1 MRIEIPIIG
10 GAYTARSLN
19 LNAQKCVNLY
29 PVISDKGSKPAGLY
43 GTPGLVEFC
52 DPSDARVVRG
62 AHAFGDYLY
71 AVIGDTFYQI
81 NTSGTATS
89 KGTVSTATGK
99 VWMADNGTT
108 GNQLMVLA
116 GTSGYVYDQSADTF
130 AIIADADFPSASSLT
145 FQDGYG
151 IITRSS
157 TGQFWISDSYDFTS
171 WDATYYATAEGNV
184 DDVVCAFSDHRELWL
199 FGTKSTEIWYNS
211 GSGSPPFD
219 RKIDEILER
228 GISAAASI
236 AAEDNTLF
244 WLDDRKMVVKAD
256 GYRPAVIS
264 TREIDYQIAQYSD
277 VSDAIGFTYS
287 QEGQTFYVL
296 TFPAG
301 NATWVYDA
309 ATGEWHQRTS
319 YPSPYNNRWRA
330 NCYAYFDGKHLVGDH
345 SNGKIYELDLD
356 TYADDGNIIKAIR
369 TGAAVHEKRHLLFH
383 NTLEL
388 EFEAGV
394 GLVSGQGSDPT
405 VMLRWSD
412 DGGHTWSNEHWKA
425 IGKIGEYSKRARWSK
440 LGRSR
445 DRIYEVSITDPVKR
459 VLISA
464 NLNATKGMS

>member
-1 MRIEIPIIG
+1 M
-10 GAYTARSLN
+10 
-19 LNAQKCVNLY
+19 
-29 PVISDKGSKPAGLY
+29 
-43 GTPGLVEFC
+43 
-52 DPSDARVVRG
+52 
-62 AHAFGDYLY
+62 
-71 AVIGDTFYQI
+71 
-81 NTSGTATS
+81 
-89 KGTVSTATGK
+89 
-99 VWMADNGTT
+99 
-108 GNQLMVLA
+108 
-116 GTSGYVYDQSADTF
+116 
-130 AIIADADFPSASSLT
+130 
-145 FQDGYG
+145 
-151 IITRSS
+151 
-157 TGQFWISDSYDFTS
+157 
-171 WDATYYATAEGNV
+171 

-277 VSDAIGFTYS
+277 VLDAIGFTYS

-296 TFPAG
+296 TFPTG

-464 NLNATKGMS
+464 NLDATKGMS